1 MKKKQKLEV
10 LVKIARLLNENNIT
24 WAIGGSLMLYFK
36 GIIDDFHDID
46 IMVIEEDVQKLRELL
61 LKIGNLTPA
70 NPNDKYKTKCFLEFI
85 VNGAEIDVM
94 AGFSIVNNGKEYDC
108 SLKSDQIY
116 EIYVI
121 DGVSIPMQ
129 SPVLWLKYY
138 SLIGRQDKVE
148 LINRYYEKNI
158 IAYV

>member
-1 MKKKQKLEV
+1 
-10 LVKIARLLNENNIT
+10 
-24 WAIGGSLMLYFK
+24 
-36 GIIDDFHDID
+36 
-46 IMVIEEDVQKLRELL
+46 
-61 LKIGNLTPA
+61 
-70 NPNDKYKTKCFLEFI
+70 
-85 VNGAEIDVM
+85 M

-116 EIYVI
+116 EIYVF